1 MHSQYALWAFAHATI
16 SYMKKSNPLIAGNW
30 KLNPVTQSD
39 AVALAAAVV
48 QKTKKIE
55 NVHIAIA
62 PPYPYLIPVEKKI
75 NKSAVALCAQD
86 VSTANMGAFTG
97 EVSILQLKD
106 IGTEFIILGHSERR
120 AMGEKDESIRE
131 KILLTL
137 KHRMTPIV
145 CIGEKKRD
153 EKGDYLSFV
162 EAQLTSLA
170 HEVTAVQIKKVVI
183 AYEPIWAI
191 GTGKTATVEDVKE
204 MQIFIESV
212 LAKLYDRKTAKDVRL
227 LYGGSV
233 KPRNAA
239 QLQAGG
245 GMNGFL
251 VGGAS
256 LKAEDFAD
264 LIAESAK

>member
-1 MHSQYALWAFAHATI
+1 ML
-16 SYMKKSNPLIAGNW
+16 KKTNPLIAGNW

-39 AVALAAAVV
+39 AIALAAGVV

-62 PPYPYLIPVEKKI
+62 PPYPYLVPVEKKT

-106 IGTEFIILGHSERR
+106 IGTEYIILGHSERR
-120 AMGEKDESIRE
+120 AMGETDDSVRE
-131 KILLTL
+131 KMLLTL
-137 KHRMTPIV
+137 KYRLTPIV

-162 EAQLTSLA
+162 ESQLTNLA
-170 HEVTAVQIKKVVI
+170 QDVTAAHIKKVVI

-212 LAKLYDRKTAKDVRL
+212 LAKLYDRKTAKAVRL

-233 KPRNAA
+233 KSYNAA

-256 LKAEDFAD
+256 LKAEDFAE
-264 LIAESAK
+264 LIKESVK

>member
-1 MHSQYALWAFAHATI
+1 
-16 SYMKKSNPLIAGNW
+16 MKKSNPLIVGNW

-39 AVALAAAVV
+39 ALALAAGVV
-48 QKTKKIE
+48 RKTKKVE

-62 PPYPYLIPVEKKI
+62 PSYPYLISVEKKI
-75 NKSAVALCAQD
+75 SKSAVALCAQD
-86 VSTANMGAFTG
+86 VSTANLGAFTG

-106 IGTEFIILGHSERR
+106 IGTEFVILGHSERR
-120 AMGEKDESIRE
+120 AMGEKDDSIRE
-131 KILLTL
+131 KMLLTL

-153 EKGDYLSFV
+153 DKGDYLSFV
-162 EAQLTSLA
+162 ESQLMSLA
-170 HEVTAVQIKKVVI
+170 REVTAAEISKVVI

-212 LAKLYDRKTAKDVRL
+212 LAKLYNRKTASRVRL

-233 KPRNAA
+233 KSHNAA
-239 QLQAGG
+239 QLQASG

-256 LKAEDFAD
+256 LKAEDFAE
-264 LIAESAK
+264 LIVQTTK